1 MDFELSEEHQFAYE
15 SALGFGQNE
24 IRPRIAEMERDDAFP
39 AGLWHKLGEQ
49 GQTGLST
56 AFDMPTLY
64 GYDTDHS
71 MAAGEF
77 GKCGVAISS
86 LADMEILYQDLPLD
100 KITTSMTINSPFPAS
115 HTTSE
120 KACAAQRKLHQ
131 QALQHDLSH

>member
-1 MDFELSEEHQFAYE
+1 MLITWTVLGTLAPDRGIILTAEDTNKRFKYLLS
-15 SALGFGQNE
+15 
-24 IRPRIAEMERDDAFP
+24 
-39 AGLWHKLGEQ
+39 Q

-71 MAAGEF
+71 MAAGDF

-100 KITTSMTINSPFPAS
+100 KITTSMTINSPSPAS

-120 KACAAQRKLHQ
+120 KACAAQRTLHQ